1 MSSEKKYSILLVDD
15 RPENLYALEKTLGE
29 DKYNLVKALSGEE
42 ALKIVLKQEF
52 SLILLDVQMPGMDGY
67 EVAQLLSSS
76 KKTKD
81 IPIIFVTAINKE
93 KKHMLKGF
101 QSGAVD
107 YIPKPVDP
115 DVLLSKVNIFLK
127 LHEQQ
132 KETEKA
138 KSALEDVNTHLETK
152 VQSRTKELEAS
163 KLLAEKS
170 LQIKEEFLANMSH
183 EIRTPVNAILGFSRL
198 LLDTTLTADQR
209 EEMEAILFSSE
220 QLLSIINDI
229 LDFSK
234 IEAGKVELE
243 ETDLDLHSLLN
254 SLIKMQEPKANE
266 KGIKVLSEI
275 QKEIPQVVIGD
286 PVRLNQIFSNLLN
299 NAIKF
304 TETGEVK
311 LKANLINLQSQ
322 TLQLQFEVSDTGIG
336 IPEHKLDKVWD
347 SFSQASSDTTRK
359 FGGTGLGLTIVKRLV
374 GLHHGGKVGL
384 KSTLG
389 QGTTFTVN
397 LNLQT
402 SAKSAKEIEKSKV
415 LENDGTLEGIKILLA
430 EDNRLNQVVATKV
443 LAKMGIEAEIA
454 NNGIEALEMA
464 QSGDFAMVL
473 MDIQMPDMDGYEA
486 TRRIRKLEGEKGQI
500 PIVALTADVAPS
512 VTKRCMEVGMNDYL
526 PKPFQE
532 KELFQKMKRWA
543 NVAAPVVTEVVEPI
557 AEASTNRIINMAT
570 LQDMADGNTEF
581 IDEMINM
588 FLEDTPDCL
597 AKIEVALTEG
607 DHDTIQ
613 RISHKMKPSMG
624 FMGMP
629 KLEATIA
636 EMERKAEG
644 KEDITEIKDLF
655 QSVNAKCEQ
664 AFLELKQELKRA

>member
-1 MSSEKKYSILLVDD
+1 MSAEKKYSILLVDD
-15 RPENLYALEKTLGE
+15 RPENLYALEKTLGT
-29 DKYNLVKALSGEE
+29 DKYDLVKALSGEE
-42 ALKIVLKQEF
+42 ALKLVLKQEF

-76 KKTKD
+76 KKTKH

-138 KSALEDVNTHLETK
+138 KLALEDVNTHLEVK
-152 VQSRTKELEAS
+152 VKSRTQELEAS

-198 LLDTTLTADQR
+198 LLDTTLTPEQK

-243 ETDLDLHSLLN
+243 ETDLDLHHLLN
-254 SLIKMQEPKANE
+254 SLIKMQEPKATE
-266 KGIKVLSEI
+266 KGVKVIAEI
-275 QKEIPQVVIGD
+275 QPEIPQVVIGD
-286 PVRLNQIFSNLLN
+286 SVRLNQIFSNLLN

-304 TETGEVK
+304 TEEGEVK
-311 LKANLINLQSQ
+311 LKANLVNLQNQ
-322 TLQLQFEVSDTGIG
+322 TLKLQFEVSDTGIG

-347 SFSQASSDTTRK
+347 SFSQAASDTTRK

-374 GLHHGGKVGL
+374 GLHHDGNIEL

-389 QGTTFTVN
+389 EGTTFTVN
-397 LNLQT
+397 LNLKT

-415 LENDGTLEGIKILLA
+415 LENDGSLDGIKVLLA

-454 NNGIEALEMA
+454 NNGIEALEMS
-464 QSGDFAMVL
+464 QKGDYAMVL
-473 MDIQMPDMDGYEA
+473 MDIQMPEMDGYEA
-486 TRRIRKLEGEKGQI
+486 TRRIRKVEGPKGQI

-532 KELFQKMKRWA
+532 KELFQKLKRWA
-543 NVAAPVVTEVVEPI
+543 IVSAQPKEEKAEQIAAET
-557 AEASTNRIINMAT
+557 SSGNRIVNLSA
-570 LQDMADGNTEF
+570 LEDMADGNSEF

-597 AKIEVALTEG
+597 VKIETAIGES
-607 DHDTIQ
+607 DHETIQ
-613 RISHKMKPSMG
+613 RISHKIKP
-624 FMGMP
+624 
-629 KLEATIA
+629 
-636 EMERKAEG
+636 
-644 KEDITEIKDLF
+644 
-655 QSVNAKCEQ
+655 
-664 AFLELKQELKRA
+664 

>member
-1 MSSEKKYSILLVDD
+1 MSADKKYSILLVDD
-15 RPENLYALEKTLGE
+15 RPENLYALEKTLGA
-29 DKYNLVKALSGEE
+29 DNYNLVKALSGEE
-42 ALKIVLKQEF
+42 ALKSVLKQEF

-76 KKTKD
+76 KKTKH

-138 KSALEDVNTHLETK
+138 KHALEEVNTHLESK

-198 LLDTTLTADQR
+198 LLDTSLSAEQR

-243 ETDLDLHSLLN
+243 ETDLDLHHLLKSLV
-254 SLIKMQEPKANE
+254 KMQEPKANE
-266 KGIKVLSEI
+266 KGISIISDI
-275 QKEIPQVVIGD
+275 QKDIPQVVIGD

-304 TETGEVK
+304 TEKGEVR
-311 LKANLINLQSQ
+311 LKANLVNLQNQ
-322 TLQLQFEVSDTGIG
+322 TLQLQFQVTDTGIG
-336 IPEHKLDKVWD
+336 IPDHKLEKVWD
-347 SFSQASSDTTRK
+347 SFSQASNDTTRK
-359 FGGTGLGLTIVKRLV
+359 YGGTGLGLTIVKRLV
-374 GLHHGGKVGL
+374 GLHHGGKIEL
-384 KSTLG
+384 DSILG

-443 LAKMGIEAEIA
+443 LAKMGIDADIA
-454 NNGIEALEMA
+454 NNGIEALEMS
-464 QSGDFAMVL
+464 QSGNYAMIL

-486 TRRIRKLEGEKGQI
+486 TRRIRKLEGPNGLI
-500 PIVALTADVAPS
+500 PIVALSADVAPS
-512 VTKRCMEVGMNDYL
+512 VIKRCMEVGMNDYL

-532 KELFQKMKRWA
+532 KELFQKLKRWA
-543 NVAAPVVTEVVEPI
+543 DVSGFDTPEPVAEKESAQVT
-557 AEASTNRIINMAT
+557 TDKIINLST
-570 LQDMADGNTEF
+570 LEDLADGNAEF
-581 IDEMINM
+581 MHDMINM
-588 FLEDTPDCL
+588 FLEDTPECL
-597 AKIEVALTEG
+597 RKIEIAIGEQ
-607 DHDTIQ
+607 DHETIQ

-629 KLEATIA
+629 ALEISVA
-636 EMERKAEG
+636 EMEKKAES
-644 KEDITEIKDLF
+644 KTDLEQIKIIFRKLIY
-655 QSVNAKCEQ
+655 
-664 AFLELKQELKRA
+664 